1 LGDKGQDKTAG
12 VRVSYF
18 LKNPLT
24 CPVCGNVFR
33 KEEMLTGRG
42 RLIARQTTNELR
54 RTYEPSKKVGE
65 ELNPLIYPVT
75 VCPSCYYAAY
85 PDDFLSITREYTGIA
100 LSQKTK
106 RVHDISLLF
115 PIVNFRRPRNLFTG
129 TASYILA
136 VGCYSFMPKD
146 RAPSFKKGLSALR
159 AAWLFSDLEKKYPNQ
174 NYDKLKRLMYRK
186 AAGFYERTIAYSQTG
201 EERIESVK
209 HFGPDLDK
217 NYGFQGILFIASLLL
232 FKYGQSSDAEE
243 RVYKLENAKRTI
255 SRIFGSGKSSK
266 SKPSQILDLSKD
278 LYEMIGTE
286 IERLKGE

>member
-1 LGDKGQDKTAG
+1 MDKEGQDKSAG
-12 VRVSYF
+12 VRVSYY
-18 LKNPLT
+18 LKNPIT
-24 CPVCGNVFR
+24 CPVCGDVFK

-42 RLIARQTTNELR
+42 RLIARQTTDELR
-54 RTYEPSKKVGE
+54 RTYEPSKKVR

-75 VCPSCYYAAY
+75 VCPSCYYSAY
-85 PDDFLSITREYTGIA
+85 PEDFPSIVKEHTGIA

-106 RVHDISLLF
+106 RIHDISLFF
-115 PIVNFRRPRNLFTG
+115 PIVDFRRPRNLFTG
-129 TASYILA
+129 AASYILA

-159 AAWLFSDLEKKYPNQ
+159 AAWLFGDLEDKYPGQ
-174 NYDKLKRLMYRK
+174 NFGKLKRLLYCK
-186 AAGFYERTIAYSQTG
+186 AADFYERTIAYSQTG

-232 FKYGQSSDAEE
+232 FKYGQSSDTEE
-243 RVYKLENAKRTI
+243 RAHKLESAKRTI

>member
-1 LGDKGQDKTAG
+1 MGKERQDKTEG
-12 VRVSYF
+12 VRVSYY
-18 LKNPLT
+18 LKNPIT
-24 CPVCGNVFR
+24 CPVCDTVFK

-42 RLIARQTTNELR
+42 RLIARSTTDELR
-54 RTYEPSKKVGE
+54 RTYEPSKKVG

-85 PDDFLSITREYTGIA
+85 TDDFSSVTNEYTGIA

-115 PIVNFRRPRNLFTG
+115 PVVDFRRPRNLFTG

-136 VGCYSFMPKD
+136 VGCYSFMQKD

-159 AAWLFSDLEKKYPNQ
+159 AAWLFCDLEKRYPGQ
-174 NYDKLKRLMYRK
+174 NYDRLKRLMYRK

-209 HFGPDLDK
+209 HLGPDLDK

-232 FKYGQSSDAEE
+232 YKYGQSPDPEE
-243 RVYKLENAKRTI
+243 RANKLENAKRTI

-266 SKPSQILDLSKD
+266 SKPSQILDFSKG

-286 IERLKGE
+286 IERLKGK

>member
-1 LGDKGQDKTAG
+1 MAKEGQGKTQG

-18 LKNPLT
+18 LKNPIT
-24 CPVCGNVFR
+24 CPVCGNVFK

-42 RLIARQTTNELR
+42 RLIARSTTQELR
-54 RTYEPSKKVGE
+54 RTYEASKKIGE
-65 ELNPLIYPVT
+65 LYPLIYPVT
-75 VCPSCYYAAY
+75 VCSACYYAAY
-85 PDDFLSITREYTGIA
+85 QDDFSSITNEYAGIA
-100 LSQKTK
+100 LSQKAK
-106 RVHDISLLF
+106 RAHDISLLF
-115 PIVNFRRPRNLFTG
+115 PIVDFRRPRNLFTG

-136 VGCYSFMPKD
+136 VGCYSFMSKD

-159 AAWLFSDLEKKYPNQ
+159 AAWLFCDLENKYPGQ
-174 NYDKLKRLMYRK
+174 NYDRLKLLMYRK
-186 AAGFYERTIAYSQTG
+186 AAGFYEKTIAYAQTG
-201 EERIESVK
+201 EERIEGVK

-232 FKYGQSSDAEE
+232 FRYAQSSDTTE
-243 RVYKLENAKRTI
+243 RVQKLENAKRTI
-255 SRIFGSGKSSK
+255 SKIFGSGRSSK

>member
-1 LGDKGQDKTAG
+1 LGNEGQDKTEG
-12 VRVSYF
+12 VRVSYY
-18 LKNPLT
+18 LKNPIT
-24 CPVCGNVFR
+24 CPVCDALFK

-42 RLIARQTTNELR
+42 RLIARSTTDELR
-54 RTYEPSKKVGE
+54 RTYEPSKKAG

-85 PDDFLSITREYTGIA
+85 PDDFSSITREYTGIA

-106 RVHDISLLF
+106 RAHDISLLF
-115 PIVNFRRPRNLFTG
+115 PIVDFRRPRNLFTG

-136 VGCYSFMPKD
+136 VGCYSFMQKD

-159 AAWLFSDLEKKYPNQ
+159 AAWLFCDLEKKYPGQ
-174 NYDKLKRLMYRK
+174 NYDRLKLLMYRK

-201 EERIESVK
+201 QERIESIK
-209 HFGPDLDK
+209 HLGPDLDK

-232 FKYGQSSDAEE
+232 YKYGQSPDSEE
-243 RVYKLENAKRTI
+243 RVKKLENAKRTI

-266 SKPSQILDLSKD
+266 SKPSQILDISKD

-286 IERLKGE
+286 VERLKGE